1 MEKDD
6 HNISDK
12 NQKVMNIWE
21 SLLDEYFYI
30 KVLRPDTEK
39 TYRKIVRLFL
49 CYCQQHE
56 TGLPLPDDVTD
67 RHVLRWR
74 KYELFVKGIQEIT
87 WNTKMRH
94 MQALYNFWMKRKI
107 LSVKENPFTGTRV
120 EPGEKRKKFYTL
132 SQLRKIYYVLEQ
144 FQQQEYILSPDKRR
158 FSDCAL
164 YPTRFW
170 LAVLETLR
178 LSAIRFNQLVN
189 LRICDLAFEDH
200 AITMRSQSSK
210 NHREYNIPFLQP
222 LREIL
227 RTLVDEMFE
236 KKAKSTDILFDVHRL
251 SPHISG
257 EKTTVMQTVR
267 SFFHRLSKECGFH
280 VSPHRFRHTF
290 ATILMKN
297 PDRNVQIVQR
307 MLGHRSLVSTLE
319 YIGMDVTVTTELLE
333 KELADYLKMG
343 LGGERQRSVN
353 HGNKLTSTS

>member
-1 MEKDD
+1 MENTDN
-6 HNISDK
+6 NISDE
-12 NQKVMNIWE
+12 NQKVMKVWE
-21 SLLDEYFYI
+21 NLLDEYFYI
-30 KVLRPDTEK
+30 KILRPDTEK

-49 CYCQQHE
+49 CYCEQKE
-56 TGLPLPDDVTD
+56 GKLPLPDDVTD

-74 KYELFVKGIQEIT
+74 KYELFIKGIQEIT
-87 WNTKMRH
+87 WNTKTRH
-94 MQALYNFWMKRKI
+94 MQALYNFWMKKKM
-107 LSVKENPFTGTRV
+107 LAVKENPFTGSRV
-120 EPGEKRKKFYTL
+120 EPGEKKKKCYTL
-132 SQLRKIYYVLEQ
+132 SQIRKIYYVLEQ
-144 FQQQEYILSPDKRR
+144 FQQQEHILPPDKRC

-189 LRICDLAFEDH
+189 LRISDLAFEER
-200 AITMRSQSSK
+200 AIIMRSQSSK
-210 NHREYNIPFLQP
+210 NHREYNVAFLQP

-227 RTLVDEMFE
+227 RPLVDEMIE
-236 KKAKSTDILFDVHRL
+236 RKAKSADILFDVHRL
-251 SPHISG
+251 SPQISG

-267 SFFHRLSKECGFH
+267 SFFRRLSKECGFH

-333 KELADYLKMG
+333 KELADYLTMG
-343 LGGERQRSVN
+343 LGSERQRLMNNGS
-353 HGNKLTSTS
+353 KSPS